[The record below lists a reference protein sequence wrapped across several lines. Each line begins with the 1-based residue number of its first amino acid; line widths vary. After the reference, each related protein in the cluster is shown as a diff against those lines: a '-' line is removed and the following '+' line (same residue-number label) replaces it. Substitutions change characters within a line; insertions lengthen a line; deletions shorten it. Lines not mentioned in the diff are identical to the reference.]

1 MRNIFWI
8 LLLANVILFAL
19 IQRGGFDWG
28 EQEVKA
34 QPELN
39 SDMIRLLPEPQS
51 PLSKSSATPAHAKLP
66 TPAPTPPVPAPS
78 APAQVAAPPEPVTSP
93 SPSTFKLKMAASEDK
108 KPGKLICLE
117 WGDFSGSD
125 LTRAKAAL
133 SALQLADKLKQREI
147 EQDIG
152 YWVYMPPL
160 KNKTAVKR
168 KIGELK
174 ALGINEYFVIP
185 GSGQWQNAI
194 SLGVFKTREAA
205 ENFLHAL
212 NTKGVRTAR
221 VGERASKLITTIFIL
236 NQVDAAT
243 ELKVKEIQKDFPG
256 SELNNV
262 PCGLTR

>member
-66 TPAPTPPVPAPS
+66 TPAPAPPVPAPS

-117 WGDFSGSD
+117 WGVM
-125 LTRAKAAL
+125 TT
-133 SALQLADKLKQREI
+133 
-147 EQDIG
+147 
-152 YWVYMPPL
+152 MPRMSP
-160 KNKTAVKR
+160 AHR
-168 KIGELK
+168 
-174 ALGINEYFVIP
+174 
-185 GSGQWQNAI
+185 
-194 SLGVFKTREAA
+194 R
-205 ENFLHAL
+205 
-212 NTKGVRTAR
+212 R
-221 VGERASKLITTIFIL
+221 
-236 NQVDAAT
+236 
-243 ELKVKEIQKDFPG
+243 
-256 SELNNV
+256 
-262 PCGLTR
+262 